1 MVTKVLFLL
10 ALFGVASSVF
20 QRRTC
25 DREPPR
31 QTPTLC
37 SNYENTEYLEEKQKE
52 LDDKQAILENRIDH
66 IEGELEDFAITL
78 ASATRELEKIKNQT
92 EAENRRTK
100 ALLEENKTEIASL
113 KKDVEDLVNY
123 KESVGGSFSEIERK
137 LDATEEQLREREV
150 KLANLESETEAALN
164 HTHRVLNQYEA
175 ELSHLNTTAHRLGVR
190 VEGRLNATTTD
201 LDAKVTEIQRNSE
214 GFSSELEKQKA
225 AVDQFKEE
233 TGGHFRNVDQQ
244 LKAQNATV
252 SQQKTSITTLKR
264 DTAEIKH
271 RLAST
276 ERNLQGEVDSIAA
289 QVSTKVAFSAS
300 IQQSSGAFT
309 GPGTA
314 ARKILIF
321 NQVFTNVGGAY
332 NNQTGIFTAPNK
344 GVYHFTFM
352 TFGYSCYTSGAM
364 LLKNGHLQV
373 STYEFK
379 GQDTTDTTSN
389 TVILELNV
397 GETVNIMLWTGGK
410 VYTSVFSGFLVF
422 PL

>member
-123 KESVGGSFSEIERK
+123 KESVGGNFSEIEKK

-201 LDAKVTEIQRNSE
+201 LEAKVTEIQRNSE

-264 DTAEIKH
+264 HTAEIKH

-289 QVSTKVAFSAS
+289 Q
-300 IQQSSGAFT
+300 
-309 GPGTA
+309 
-314 ARKILIF
+314 
-321 NQVFTNVGGAY
+321 
-332 NNQTGIFTAPNK
+332 GIFTAPKK